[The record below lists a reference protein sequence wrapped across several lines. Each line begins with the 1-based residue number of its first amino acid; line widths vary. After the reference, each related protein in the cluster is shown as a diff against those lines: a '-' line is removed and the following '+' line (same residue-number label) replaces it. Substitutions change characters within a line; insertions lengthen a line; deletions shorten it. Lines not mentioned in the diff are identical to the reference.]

1 MIGRAATTLAVL
13 AIAAGMA
20 SAAPDGGD
28 ARAARTPAPAR
39 TPPATSPTAAP
50 ATPADLV
57 RLLPETDTPRGLAE
71 TLKWVVLVTILSLA
85 PAILVMITSFT
96 RIIVVLSLL
105 RQAVAAPNVPPNQVL
120 FGLALLMTVA
130 VMAPVWQ
137 AVYSDSVSP
146 YLAGD
151 IDRAQAVEAGGTH
164 VRKFM
169 IRQIEAGGNTDD
181 VYLFLPKAATTGAA
195 ELTWGDVPTISLI
208 PAFVVSELKIAFYMG
223 FRIFL
228 PFVIVDILVGAVL
241 VSMGMLMLPP
251 VLVSLPFKL
260 LLFVLA
266 DGWRL
271 VVGTLM
277 GSFG

>member
-1 MIGRAATTLAVL
+1 MRPGSLAAGPPAGRRAPAPAAATTP
-13 AIAAGMA
+13 AATT
-20 SAAPDGGD
+20 PP
-28 ARAARTPAPAR
+28 PAP
-39 TPPATSPTAAP
+39 P
-50 ATPADLV
+50 TPADLV
-57 RLLPETDTPRGLAE
+57 RLLPETETPQGVADTI
-71 TLKWVVLVTILSLA
+71 KWVVLVTVLSLA

-105 RQAVAAPNVPPNQVL
+105 RQAIAAQNVPPNQVL
-120 FGLALLMTVA
+120 FGLALLMTVT

-137 AVYSDSVSP
+137 NVYSDSISP
-146 YLAGD
+146 YLAGE
-151 IDRAQAVEAGGTH
+151 IDRGAAVEAGEKH

-181 VYLFLPKAATTGAA
+181 VYLFLPKTDAAASE
-195 ELTWGDVPTISLI
+195 ELTWGGVPTISLV

-228 PFVIVDILVGAVL
+228 PFVIIDILVGAVL

>member
-1 MIGRAATTLAVL
+1 MIGRAATTWAVL
-13 AIAAGMA
+13 AIAVGIA
-20 SAAPDGGD
+20 SAAEAAPA
-28 ARAARTPAPAR
+28 ARAAQAPAS
-39 TPPATSPTAAP
+39 ATAPTTAP

-57 RLLPETDTPRGLAE
+57 RLLPETETPQGVAD
-71 TLKWVVLVTILSLA
+71 TLKWVVLVTVLSLA

-105 RQAVAAPNVPPNQVL
+105 RQAIAAQNVPPNQVL
-120 FGLALLMTVA
+120 FGLALLMTVT

-137 AVYSDSVSP
+137 SVYTDSVSP

-151 IDRAQAVEAGGTH
+151 IDRAQAVESGEKH

-181 VYLFLPKAATTGAA
+181 VYLFLPKTDAAAS
-195 ELTWGDVPTISLI
+195 EQLTWGDVPTISLV

-228 PFVIVDILVGAVL
+228 PFVIIDILVGAVL

-266 DGWRL
+266 DGWHL

>member
-1 MIGRAATTLAVL
+1 MIARAATIWAVL
-13 AIAAGMA
+13 AIAAGIA
-20 SAAPDGGD
+20 SAGPTGQVAP
-28 ARAARTPAPAR
+28 AAPTPATTAPQ
-39 TPPATSPTAAP
+39 AAP

-57 RLLPETDTPRGLAE
+57 RLLPKTESPQGMVDTV
-71 TLKWVVLVTILSLA
+71 KWVVLVTVLSLA

-105 RQAVAAPNVPPNQVL
+105 RQAIAAQNVPPNQVL
-120 FGLALLMTVA
+120 FGLALLMTVT

-137 AVYSDSVSP
+137 SVYSDSISP

-151 IDRAQAVEAGGTH
+151 IDRAQAVEAGEKH

-169 IRQIEAGGNTDD
+169 IRQIEAGDNTDD
-181 VYLFLPKAATTGAA
+181 VYLFLPKTDTATV
-195 ELTWGDVPTISLI
+195 EQLTWGDVPTISLV

-266 DGWRL
+266 DGWHL